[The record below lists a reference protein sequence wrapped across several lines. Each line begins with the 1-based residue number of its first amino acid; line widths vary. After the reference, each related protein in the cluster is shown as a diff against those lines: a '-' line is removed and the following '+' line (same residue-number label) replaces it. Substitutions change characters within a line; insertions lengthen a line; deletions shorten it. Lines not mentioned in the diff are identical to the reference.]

1 MDIWIDN
8 VLLIKICKI
17 IMSAR
22 AGLIPNLLLK

>member
-1 MDIWIDN
+1 MDVWIDN

-17 IMSAR
+17 IMYVR